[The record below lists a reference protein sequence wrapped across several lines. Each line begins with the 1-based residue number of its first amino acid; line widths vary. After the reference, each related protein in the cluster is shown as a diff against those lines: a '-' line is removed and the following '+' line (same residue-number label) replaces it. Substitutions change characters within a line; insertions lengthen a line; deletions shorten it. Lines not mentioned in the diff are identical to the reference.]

1 MCYSIFSGKISNFEV
16 FLTHINPVEYNMP
29 LLSSRIFH
37 ISLLDE
43 DDKKRVVENTVQDE
57 LIHMKPRIS
66 KRQKKPP
73 TTKSENF
80 LW

>member
-1 MCYSIFSGKISNFEV
+1 
-16 FLTHINPVEYNMP
+16 MP

-73 TTKSENF
+73 TIKSENF